1 VSEAVWPPVNS
12 RAIVFTEIEA
22 MGGAERSAL
31 ALSRW
36 LTERNLAHHFVMYVD
51 HVGIAATVD
60 RAIEVV
66 QLRPAMRATK
76 KVAALKKYFAA
87 RREGPKPLLSGF
99 QPVLHASLAGIKGFH
114 CLMHDT
120 PSLFEDA
127 SSLSF
132 KGRLNRWVSDK
143 IAAHGLQ
150 SGGRTIVTSEYLREE
165 VRRVYAVE
173 ADIARMGGFSETNTF
188 RLRPVDDV
196 LRMLS
201 VSRIESNKRID
212 WMMRALA
219 AMEHGASPL
228 SSRVSWGLDIAGRGS
243 QMDAMQ
249 KMASSLGLTERVR
262 FLGYVSDTELE
273 KLYEEAHLFLMPA
286 VQGYGIPAVEAISRG
301 LPVLLHRES
310 GVSDILLETP
320 WATVIDGGEENML
333 PGLQRAIEASLKGVS
348 HTAALPVLPTED
360 AWAERVA
367 TLCGWV

>member
-1 VSEAVWPPVNS
+1 VSDAVLPPVNS

-22 MGGAERSAL
+22 MGGAERAAF

-36 LTERNLAHHFVMYVD
+36 LAERDLAHHFVTYVD
-51 HVGIAATVD
+51 HVGIATTVD

-66 QLRPAMRATK
+66 QLRPEMRVTK

-87 RREGPKPLLSGF
+87 RRAGPKPLMSGF
-99 QPVLHASLAGIKGFH
+99 QPALHASLAGIKGFH

-120 PSLFEDA
+120 PSLFEDG
-127 SSLSF
+127 SSLSL
-132 KGRLNRWVSDK
+132 KGRVNRWVSDK
-143 IAAHGLQ
+143 IAARGLK
-150 SGGRTIVTSEYLREE
+150 SGGRTIVTSEYLRKE
-165 VRRVYAVE
+165 VRRVYGVDAE
-173 ADIARMGGFSETNTF
+173 IARMGGLSGANAF
-188 RLRPVDDV
+188 RLRPVGDA

-219 AMEHGASPL
+219 EMERGDSPL
-228 SSRVSWGLDIAGRGS
+228 SSRVDWTLDIAGRGS

-249 KMASSLGLTERVR
+249 KMASSLGLTERIR
-262 FLGYVSDTELE
+262 FLGYVSDAELE
-273 KLYEEAHLFLMPA
+273 KLYDEAHLFLMPA
-286 VQGYGIPAVEAISRG
+286 VQGYGIPAIEAISRG

-333 PGLQRAIEASLKGVS
+333 PGLQRAIHASLDGVS
-348 HTAALPVLPTED
+348 LTAPLPVLPTED